1 MAKFNKMAFAIVF
14 FVFVIILGNFAKV
27 SAVGAAYADFLCPQ
41 RPLVMYAGEERS
53 VSLWLQNGQNV
64 DEKARI
70 KIVDSAGGIL
80 SFKEGDYL
88 VKAKTYDKE
97 IKVNIKVPENA
108 TLGTKY
114 NLALGLVN
122 IPLEEIEGIGMTT
135 GMNVNICVQVG
146 EYVPSLSPKTG
157 INTNTYIVIGIVVL
171 AILIFIIWLIHRKK
185 KSDKDITPGI
195 TQI

>member
-146 EYVPSLSPKTG
+146 VYVPSLSPKTG